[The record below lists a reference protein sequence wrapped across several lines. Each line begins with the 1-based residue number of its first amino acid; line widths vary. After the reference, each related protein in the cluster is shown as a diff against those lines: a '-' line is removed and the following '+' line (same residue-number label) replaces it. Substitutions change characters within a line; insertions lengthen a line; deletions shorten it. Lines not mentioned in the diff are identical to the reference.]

1 MAMCLFFLIIMLA
14 CTKKWNSRPLP
25 LSQQTEKEMNENN
38 VKKGR
43 SVLAM
48 KVAKKELSNRVP
60 GLEKIPV
67 EALLKMALEQIGEQ
81 ESYIEELETKVEA
94 FERKSTL
101 RGEIRREALYDAQ
114 QTAFFMKLHKRLS
127 KQGDIIRKLYD
138 SRSSLAAEVVQL
150 REQLRH
156 QTDSQ

>member
-1 MAMCLFFLIIMLA
+1 MT
-14 CTKKWNSRPLP
+14 CTKKWHRTPLP
-25 LSQQTEKEMNENN
+25 LSQQTKKEMTENKI
-38 VKKGR
+38 KKGR

-48 KVAKKELSNRVP
+48 KMARKDLSNRVL

-81 ESYIEELETKVEA
+81 ESYIEELEAKVEA

-101 RGEIRREALYDAQ
+101 RGEIKREAIYDAQ
-114 QTAFFMKLHKRLS
+114 QTAFFMRLHKRLS
-127 KQGDIIRKLYD
+127 KQGDIIRKLYE
-138 SRSSLAAEVVQL
+138 SRSSLAEEIIHL

>member
-1 MAMCLFFLIIMLA
+1 M
-14 CTKKWNSRPLP
+14 
-25 LSQQTEKEMNENN
+25 SQQTKKEMTENKI
-38 VKKGR
+38 KKGR

-48 KVAKKELSNRVP
+48 KMARKDLSNRVL

-81 ESYIEELETKVEA
+81 ESYIEELEAKVEA

-101 RGEIRREALYDAQ
+101 RGEIKREAIYDAQ
-114 QTAFFMKLHKRLS
+114 QTAFFMRLHKRLS
-127 KQGDIIRKLYD
+127 KQGDIIRKLYE
-138 SRSSLAAEVVQL
+138 SRSSLAEEIIHL